1 MGGQQ
6 GGGGGGRGQGGIPV
20 QQGPPM
26 FVPYGGP
33 QGIPMG
39 SYPGVGG
46 AGRGMPQGMHPGNYM
61 QAQMA
66 MAAQAQMLQQQGM
79 RVGPP
84 PGGVGGVPGV
94 GGGLPIGGGGGGG
107 GDGAPPAV
115 APTPVRERKPIKI
128 FNPSTK
134 AEIKIE
140 KSEEV
145 IKAEAEAKK
154 RKEEADKKA
163 AEEKEKLLEAAQKQ
177 QQQQQ
182 QQQQQRQQ
190 VAIDPPVNRT
200 IREGKFDALVFDD
213 SSKGTDVFAMDAP
226 HVPPAATTVDDR
238 LAYERKGHVC
248 IRDVLTDDE
257 ARNMSIELVKVILF
271 LSTLIYSRTGNFTDV
286 VFYLFTGNQTPNV
299 AGV

>member
-1 MGGQQ
+1 
-6 GGGGGGRGQGGIPV
+6 
-20 QQGPPM
+20 M

-128 FNPSTK
+128 FNPNTK

-182 QQQQQRQQ
+182 QQQ
-190 VAIDPPVNRT
+190 
-200 IREGKFDALVFDD
+200 
-213 SSKGTDVFAMDAP
+213 
-226 HVPPAATTVDDR
+226 
-238 LAYERKGHVC
+238 
-248 IRDVLTDDE
+248 
-257 ARNMSIELVKVILF
+257 
-271 LSTLIYSRTGNFTDV
+271 LSLIHI
-286 VFYLFTGNQTPNV
+286 
-299 AGV
+299 